1 MSTNLKQYMNPDNV
15 KGSLMDKIIE
25 SEKKQLDL
33 LKENAKINLNEN
45 FIRKANKIGLTLLE
59 MEFKL
64 IPDNTL
70 SIEERRERLIA
81 HKRGQGTT
89 TIEMIK
95 NVALAFSC
103 GEIDVIEHSTELY
116 VTIKFISIKGIPSNL
131 NNFKDSI
138 RKIMPAHLGIKY
150 EFTYNILNDLLLFSI
165 NDLTKYTLDELLNKK
180 LS

>member
-1 MSTNLKQYMNPDNV
+1 MGTNLKQYMNPDNV

-45 FIRKANKIGLTLLE
+45 FIRKANKIGLTVLE
-59 MEFKL
+59 KEFKL
-64 IPDNTL
+64 IVDNTL

-103 GEIDVIEHSTELY
+103 GEIDVIEHYTESY
-116 VTIKFISIKGIPSNL
+116 VAIKFTSIKGVPSNL

-138 RKIMPAHLGIKY
+138 RSIMPAHLGLVY
-150 EFTYNILNDLLLFSI
+150 EFTYSTWQDVFNSGTWQNAKDKGTWEDIKSI
-165 NDLTKYTLDELLNKK
+165 
-180 LS
+180 

>member
-1 MSTNLKQYMNPDNV
+1 MGTNLKQYMNPDNV

-45 FIRKANKIGLTLLE
+45 FIRKANKIGLTVLE
-59 MEFKL
+59 KEFKL
-64 IPDNTL
+64 IVDNTL

-103 GEIDVIEHSTELY
+103 GEIDVIEHYTESY
-116 VTIKFISIKGIPSNL
+116 VAIKFTSIKGIPSNL
-131 NNFKDSI
+131 SNFKDSI
-138 RKIMPAHLGIKY
+138 RKIMPAHLGIEY
-150 EFTYNILNDLLLFSI
+150 EFTYNILNDLLPFSI
-165 NDLTKYTLDELLNKK
+165 NDLAKYTLDELLNKK